1 MVSIGSD
8 RVINRIENLKDKDVL
23 LKELKNYYHKT
34 GTIRSGYI
42 TQLVYKLF

>member
-8 RVINRIENLKDKDVL
+8 SEINRIENLKDRDVL
-23 LKELKNYYHKT
+23 LKELKDYYHKT

-42 TQLVYKLF
+42 AQ